1 MRTIALGLLLAAS
14 VLGPIGLTGCA
25 NKNGGGTTAAAKK
38 SLYDRLGQKPAIT
51 AVVEEFV
58 KRVAA
63 DNVINARFANTDLA
77 HLKAMLVDQ
86 ICEASGGPCKYT
98 GRDMKAAHTGMKITE
113 AEWNALVGDL
123 KGALDQ
129 FKVPAAEQN
138 ELIGAIAPMK
148 PNIVG
153 L

>member
-14 VLGPIGLTGCA
+14 ALGSVGCA
-25 NKNGGGTTAAAKK
+25 NKNGGGTTTAAKK

-51 AVVEEFV
+51 AVVDEFV

-77 HLKAMLVDQ
+77 HLKAMLVEQ

-98 GRDMKAAHTGMKITE
+98 GRDMKTAHTGMKITE
-113 AEWNALVGDL
+113 PEWNALVGDL

-138 ELIGAIAPMK
+138 DLIGAIAPMK